1 MSIGVETPSSR
12 TFAIGS
18 DDWFEHG
25 AEAGASH
32 EMVEGRLRLFLEL
45 VEVVLELL
53 DGASDEIVVSEV
65 SPRYGIVTEDGV
77 YKFGHVVVEDETRKL
92 EVVDKGGG
100 GGRGGSRRHFNEGE
114 LFVEGR
120 MGD

>member
-12 TFAIGS
+12 TFSIGS

-32 EMVEGRLRLFLEL
+32 EVVEGRLRLFFEL

-53 DGASDEIVVSEV
+53 DGASDVIVVSEV
-65 SPRYGIVTEDGV
+65 SPRYGIITEDGV
-77 YKFGHVVVEDETRKL
+77 YKIGHVVVKDETRKL
-92 EVVDKGGG
+92 EVVDEVCGGV
-100 GGRGGSRRHFNEGE
+100 RGG
-114 LFVEGR
+114 
-120 MGD
+120 

>member
-1 MSIGVETPSSR
+1 METPSSR
-12 TFAIGS
+12 TFAICS

-25 AEAGASH
+25 TEAGASH
-32 EMVEGRLRLFLEL
+32 EVIEGRLRLFFEL

-77 YKFGHVVVEDETRKL
+77 YEIGHVVVKDETRKL
-92 EVVDKGGG
+92 EVVDEGGG
-100 GGRGGSRRHFNEGE
+100 GGRGGSRGHFNEGKS
-114 LFVEGR
+114 FIEGR
-120 MGD
+120 MGG